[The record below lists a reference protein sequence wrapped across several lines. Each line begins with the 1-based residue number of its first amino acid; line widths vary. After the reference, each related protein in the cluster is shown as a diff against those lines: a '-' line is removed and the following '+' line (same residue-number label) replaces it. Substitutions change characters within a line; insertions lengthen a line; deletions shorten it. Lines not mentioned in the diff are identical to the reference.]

1 MSIISE
7 TYLAPTERLEEL
19 KEVFDSLLEK
29 FRQVGDID
37 IFVDFL
43 NDLDIFEE
51 DARYFCSDFEEEFDI
66 LCDINAMRH
75 RINSL
80 LH

>member
-1 MSIISE
+1 MSADFYE
-7 TYLAPTERLEEL
+7 PVERLEEL
-19 KEVFDSLLEK
+19 EERLDSLLEE

-43 NDLDIFEE
+43 NDLDILEE

-66 LCDINAMRH
+66 LCDINAMR
-75 RINSL
+75 RRVDSL